1 MSRINE
7 LKKQNP
13 FLTIDGIDIIN
24 NLVVKSKYTEMLV
37 NLIKNDRMKEH
48 DNNNR
53 RNDYVYELREYG
65 YDEEVLKNMD
75 TAELMKLTL
84 FMGHYI
90 GYNNFRMF
98 KEFVDLNERNL
109 INQNDITK
117 YKTFRDIEL
126 QISLSELKNMDKEL
140 SKQTHK
146 LYEDNEWLVIKPM
159 SYQASLKYG
168 ASTKWCT
175 ASKNE
180 SDYYFS
186 YSKRGILIYCINKK
200 TGELM
205 TNKRKMLLKILKV
218 KSDTLKIYNKI
229 PADYV
234 CFLFVI
240 RFPDLNYTIQTNK
253 KKITITN

>member
-126 QISLSELKNMDKEL
+126 QISGLEAEKRMIQATDRKLLDVRRQTEIEDEIKKLNILGLPLARPITTANVLYLSN
-140 SKQTHK
+140 S
-146 LYEDNEWLVIKPM
+146 
-159 SYQASLKYG
+159 
-168 ASTKWCT
+168 
-175 ASKNE
+175 
-180 SDYYFS
+180 
-186 YSKRGILIYCINKK
+186 
-200 TGELM
+200 
-205 TNKRKMLLKILKV
+205 
-218 KSDTLKIYNKI
+218 NKI
-229 PADYV
+229 K
-234 CFLFVI
+234 C
-240 RFPDLNYTIQTNK
+240 T
-253 KKITITN
+253 